1 MAVPAAV
8 AAPFLLEAGEKVAGK
23 IVEVAQTPVIGW
35 TEIRTFD
42 KGRKHPV
49 HVEQKRSV
57 EIRAWELALG
67 AGLVWLFLGAPI
79 GNGKSFFSFDP
90 FNLIPANPLGWDP
103 FRILPTSR

>member
-1 MAVPAAV
+1 MAAAAAALPLLGV
-8 AAPFLLEAGEKVAGK
+8 AEKAGAK
-23 IVEVAQTPVIGW
+23 IIEVAQTPVIGW

-49 HVEQKRSV
+49 HIEQKRSV

-90 FNLIPANPLGWDP
+90 FNLVPANPLGWDP
-103 FRILPTSR
+103 FRILPTSH